1 MAYKIATQI
10 EAYDIGQL
18 LPSWYDSYRCVTHEM
33 AIGMNCVDKG
43 DYDSN
48 RLVRLSNLEKQM
60 VNIFFYI
67 EDSGNDIRLYRDPKN
82 IKLNTT
88 VCVMYDYEFEDTD
101 GETTSM
107 YDQIHYFSGW
117 DFEYYVSTPAHGG
130 ISYVSISEVS
140 PSENGDQRYW

>member
-33 AIGMNCVDKG
+33 VDGLNLVDKG
-43 DYDSN
+43 DYASN
-48 RLVRLSNLEKQM
+48 RLVLLSNLEKKM
-60 VNIFFYI
+60 VNISFYI
-67 EDSGNDIRLYRDPKN
+67 EDYGNDIRLYRDPKN

-101 GETTSM
+101 GETTSV
-107 YDQIHYFSGW
+107 YDQTHYFSGYDW
-117 DFEYYVSTPAHGG
+117 EYYVSTPAQGG
-130 ISYVSISEVS
+130 ISYVSISNVS
-140 PSENGDQRYW
+140 PAISGDQRYW